1 MCKSES
7 YAQPPTACL
16 LRYVAPHKCVVCTH
30 GSVPRYQ
37 LFPPKKILPQHII
50 PNSTYTYMGGS
61 HLWISTLGFNMW
73 LHSFHAKIHVAQKR
87 LRPFPHRMAW
97 AGSGW
102 IRLALACFGLLWLVL
117 AGSGWCW
124 LALAASG
131 WLWLDVAGPWLA
143 LVGCPKPLGKTIPD
157 Q

>member
-1 MCKSES
+1 
-7 YAQPPTACL
+7 
-16 LRYVAPHKCVVCTH
+16 
-30 GSVPRYQ
+30 
-37 LFPPKKILPQHII
+37 
-50 PNSTYTYMGGS
+50 MGGS
-61 HLWISTLGFNMW
+61 HLWISTPGSNMW
-73 LHSFHAKIHVAQKR
+73 LHSFHAKIHAGAEEVA
-87 LRPFPHRMAW
+87 PFFHTVWLWLAP

-102 IRLALACFGLLWLVL
+102 LWLAL

-143 LVGCPKPLGKTIPD
+143 LVGCPKPLVKTITD